1 MPRSYLNL
9 FSALNAARIKYL
21 VIGGLATIAH
31 GIPRSTKDADIA
43 VLPERKTY
51 ARLLEI
57 LKSLHFGTAYLTDA
71 EKMLQSKIT
80 IFDDYLRV
88 DILSEAPGLDFQR
101 CWKNRKVLRVD
112 GVRVNFVSI
121 EDLIQLKRA
130 TGRRGDLEDAE
141 LLQKIRDGSI

>member
-1 MPRSYLNL
+1 MLERYLEL
-9 FSALNAARIKYL
+9 CQALNAERIKYL

-57 LKSLHFGTAYLTDA
+57 LKSFLFGTAYQTDA

-88 DILSEAPGLDFQR
+88 DILSEAPGLDSQR
-101 CWKNRKVLRVD
+101 CWKNR
-112 GVRVNFVSI
+112 
-121 EDLIQLKRA
+121 
-130 TGRRGDLEDAE
+130 DASNSVVP
-141 LLQKIRDGSI
+141 LGLSLNASLSCQQ